1 VSELLDQFLVEGR
14 ELIEQATDDL
24 LALERDPADTARLDG
39 AFRAVH
45 TLKGSVALFD
55 FAPMERAL
63 HAAEDLLDAVRGGH
77 VAAERGVL
85 DPLLKLIGASEGWI
99 EAIARTGGLPED
111 ASARGR
117 GLEEALRAALGGSPL
132 PGTTPAVRNGTEWLP
147 DLVAAE
153 ARAVAAAQAEG
164 KRLTAV
170 RYVPSPDCFFLGD
183 DPMALVR
190 AVPDLVAVRLSP
202 REPWPEGGP
211 EPFACNLVIELLT
224 TAGEPEVRQTFRFV
238 ADQVDSGTVPPPG
251 RAPEAPPADARA
263 ANGFARSLRV
273 DAGRVDALVDLAG
286 ELIVAK
292 NGLAH
297 LVARAGEADPRL
309 ARALAESQA
318 GIERLAEGLHRAA
331 MGLRMTPLSRAF
343 RRLPRLVREAA
354 AALGKEVALEIRG
367 EAVEAD
373 RAVVDGLFD
382 PLLHLLR
389 NAVDHG
395 IEDLAARVAAG
406 KPATGRITIEASREA
421 DGFAVTVTDDGR
433 GLDPGQ
439 IRRVARER
447 RVLPDAAID
456 AMDDD
461 AAAQLVFQPGFST
474 AASVTALS
482 GRGVGMDAVRAGVE
496 RLGGRIAMTNRPG
509 AGLVVRLMLPQG
521 ATVTTVLMVRLGAET
536 FGVQVEAIRETVR
549 VPSDRILPLRDA
561 EAFVLRDRTVPLLRL
576 AGLLGLPTTARGAA
590 VRVIVLGSRSGTVGV
605 EVDGFAGQSDVLLRP
620 LSGLLSGMPGML
632 GTALLGDGRV
642 LMVLDLPELIG

>member
-1 VSELLDQFLVEGR
+1 MSELLDQFLVEGR

-24 LALERDPADTARLDG
+24 LALERDPADAARLDG

-63 HAAEDLLDAVRGGH
+63 HAAEDLLDAVRGGQ
-77 VAAERGVL
+77 VAVGRGVL
-85 DPLLKLIGASEGWI
+85 DPLLDLIGASEAWI

-111 ASARGR
+111 AAARGR
-117 GLEEALRAALGGSPL
+117 GLEEALRAALGGTPL
-132 PGTTPAVRNGTEWLP
+132 PRPTPEVRHGTEWLP
-147 DLVAAE
+147 ALIAAE
-153 ARAVAAAQAEG
+153 ARAVAAAQAAG
-164 KRLTAV
+164 KGLTAV

-190 AVPDLVAVRLSP
+190 SVPDLVAMRLSP

-211 EPFACNLVIELLT
+211 DPFACNLVIELLT
-224 TAGEPEVRQTFRFV
+224 TAGEPEVRQVFRFV
-238 ADQVDSGTVPPPG
+238 TDQVASATVPPPG
-251 RAPEAPPADARA
+251 GAPEAPPAGAGPA
-263 ANGFARSLRV
+263 TGSARSVRV
-273 DAGRVDALVDLAG
+273 DAARVDALVDLAA

-343 RRLPRLVREAA
+343 RRLPRLVRDAA

-395 IEDLAARVAAG
+395 IEDPPARVASG
-406 KPATGRITIEASREA
+406 KPTTGRITVEASRAA

-439 IRRVARER
+439 IRHAARER
-447 RVLPDAAID
+447 RLLPDAAID
-456 AMDDD
+456 ALDDE

-474 AASVTALS
+474 AAAVTALS
-482 GRGVGMDAVRAGVE
+482 GRGVGMDAVRAAVE
-496 RLGGRIAMTNRPG
+496 RLGGRIALTNRPG
-509 AGLVVRLMLPQG
+509 AGLAVRLMLPQG

-576 AGLLGLPTTARGAA
+576 AGLLGLPATARGAA
-590 VRVIVLGSRSGTVGV
+590 VRVLVLRSRSGTVGV
-605 EVDGFAGQSDVLLRP
+605 EVDGFEGQSDVLLRP

-632 GTALLGDGRV
+632 GTALMGDGRV
-642 LMVLDLPELIG
+642 LMILDLAELIG